1 LNSICIIPARGGSKR
16 IPKKNIKNFLGKP
29 VISYVIKIAKQSKLF
44 DQVIVSTD
52 HKDIAKISIKNG
64 AKVYWR
70 DKKFSKD
77 TTGIADVILDVIK
90 NLNFKINS
98 KNLICCLYPTSVFC
112 NKKLLIKAKQ
122 LLSTKTEYVFS
133 AVRYSHPIFRSFKNE
148 GNNTPKPIFK
158 NNNEKKHTHQLSS
171 SYHDAAQFYLGWAS
185 SWRKKKK
192 IFSKKSRFIELN
204 TLKTQDIDNFEDWQ
218 IAEFKYKKFYKK

>member
-1 LNSICIIPARGGSKR
+1 MYHTSKKTLREAVKR
-16 IPKKNIKNFLGKP
+16 IPFKKKYQKNIFGKIIKKFKP

-70 DKKFSKD
+70 DQKFSKD
-77 TTGIADVILDVIK
+77 TTGIADVILDVIT

-133 AVRYSHPIFRSFKNE
+133 AVKYSHPIFRSFKDE
-148 GNNTPKPIFK
+148 GNNKPKLIFK
-158 NNNEKKHTHQLSS
+158 INNEKKAYTSVIFGLS
-171 SYHDAAQFYLGWAS
+171 
-185 SWRKKKK
+185 
-192 IFSKKSRFIELN
+192 
-204 TLKTQDIDNFEDWQ
+204 
-218 IAEFKYKKFYKK
+218 

>member
-1 LNSICIIPARGGSKR
+1 M
-16 IPKKNIKNFLGKP
+16 GKP
-29 VISYVIKIAKQSKLF
+29 VISYVIKTAKQSKLF

-52 HKDIAKISIKNG
+52 HKDIAKISIKYG

-90 NLNFKINS
+90 NQNFKRNS
-98 KNLICCLYPTSVFC
+98 KDLICCLYPTSVFC

-122 LLSTKTEYVFS
+122 LLSTQTEYVFS
-133 AVRYSHPIFRSFKNE
+133 AVRYSHPIFRSFKNK
-148 GNNTPKPIFK
+148 GSNTPKPIFK
-158 NNNEKKHTHQLSS
+158 NNNEKKHTHQLPP
-171 SYHDAAQFYLGWAS
+171 SYHDAAQFYLGWIN

-204 TLKTQDIDNFEDWQ
+204 TLKTQDIDNFEDWE
-218 IAEFKYKKFYKK
+218 IAEFKYKKFFKK